1 MAEAHPYAGPRW
13 LAYLM
18 SVIAVVTL
26 IAGAIDTPVGE
37 WSGTNYLFGA
47 VLIFFAA
54 AFAIAG
60 IRGTFNLVGRLS
72 GKASMIL
79 AVIGSLAA
87 LLVIVGTVAGGSWNV
102 DTILT
107 TGLWVAL
114 LVMFAGTL
122 VVARRKMR
130 AGL

>member
-1 MAEAHPYAGPRW
+1 MAEANPYAGPRW

-18 SVIAVVTL
+18 SAIAVVTL
-26 IAGAIDTPVGE
+26 IAAALETPVGD
-37 WSGTNYLFGA
+37 WSGTNFLFGG
-47 VLIFFAA
+47 LLLFFAA
-54 AFAIAG
+54 AFAVPG

-72 GKASMIL
+72 GKTSMIL
-79 AVIGSLAA
+79 AAIGSLAA
-87 LLVIVGTVAGGSWNV
+87 VVVIVGTLAGATWNV

-114 LVMFAGTL
+114 LVMFAGTV
-122 VVARRKMR
+122 VVARRKMK

>member
-1 MAEAHPYAGPRW
+1 MAEANPYAGPRW

-18 SVIAVVTL
+18 SAIAVVTL
-26 IAGAIDTPVGE
+26 IAAALETPVGD

-47 VLIFFAA
+47 VLVFFAA

-72 GKASMIL
+72 GKTSMIL
-79 AVIGSLAA
+79 AVIGSLATV
-87 LLVIVGTVAGGSWNV
+87 LVVVGTVIGGTWNV

-107 TGLWVAL
+107 TGLWIAL
-114 LVMFAGTL
+114 FVMFAGSF
-122 VVARRKMR
+122 VVARRKMQ

>member
-1 MAEAHPYAGPRW
+1 MAEANPYAGPRW

-18 SVIAVVTL
+18 SAIAVVTL
-26 IAGAIDTPVGE
+26 IAAALETPVGD
-37 WSGTNYLFGA
+37 WSSTNYLFGA
-47 VLIFFAA
+47 VLVFFAA

-72 GKASMIL
+72 GKTSMIL
-79 AVIGSLAA
+79 AAVGSLAA
-87 LLVIVGTVAGGSWNV
+87 VVVIVGTLAGATWNV

-114 LVMFAGTL
+114 LVMFAGTV
-122 VVARRKMR
+122 VVARRKMQ